1 MLVDNIDLLYI
12 FSIGQQQNVSGID
25 VNISAITVL
34 FNKTLTVEV
43 LLQLVSLIIGIIRL
57 PFFTLS

>member
-1 MLVDNIDLLYI
+1 MFVDSIYT

-43 LLQLVSLIIGIIRL
+43 ILQLVSLIIIIRIVSL